1 MQGESS
7 AGYPAP
13 RINGRVL
20 MVCFKRFDLIDG
32 RKGVIYQQKLEP
44 NQPSWSKLAMSS
56 IQGSPFYYLV
66 LLLGMGFL
74 GVYFWIILTASIANI
89 VVYLILLMS
98 AFVATTSTMGLA
110 ASKSRSGRL
119 GLTMLSGFVGGIHGY
134 LDIVLFPIGLYGA
147 FLFFWW
153 AIGLM
158 MAFAALAWII
168 E

>member
-1 MQGESS
+1 
-7 AGYPAP
+7 
-13 RINGRVL
+13 
-20 MVCFKRFDLIDG
+20 
-32 RKGVIYQQKLEP
+32 
-44 NQPSWSKLAMSS
+44 MSS
-56 IQGSPFYYLV
+56 IEGSPFYYLV

-89 VVYLILLMS
+89 IVYLIFLVS
-98 AFVATTSTMGLA
+98 AFIATASTMGLA
-110 ASKSRSGRL
+110 VARNRPGRL

-134 LDIVLFPIGLYGA
+134 LDVVLFPTGLYGA

-153 AIGLM
+153 AVGLM

>member
-1 MQGESS
+1 
-7 AGYPAP
+7 
-13 RINGRVL
+13 
-20 MVCFKRFDLIDG
+20 
-32 RKGVIYQQKLEP
+32 
-44 NQPSWSKLAMSS
+44 MSS